1 MTIFDGILI
10 LAVLGCVLSLTAW
23 GYFLVRRQ
31 WRRAKRVLLVL
42 ASFLV
47 VYAAVLVSV
56 SLVRP
61 QQVLAMH
68 QDRCFDD
75 WCLSVEQVVQQP
87 AIGSTSMLVHAHGM
101 FDLVTVRV
109 SSRARKGSQRALD
122 AQVYLL
128 DSQGHRYDPDPAG
141 QQVLDASGQGGQP
154 LDSELA
160 PDGSFT
166 RTVVFNVPKGA
177 SSLDLVV
184 THGLFPDVLVIG
196 SDQSFLHKPTI
207 IQLPSSGSVSCC
219 PLVDP
224 IGNRLAS
231 HFDYTRIRRFHEQSF
246 MLISDDPVVTR
257 VGACAPTLV

>member
-10 LAVLGCVLSLTAW
+10 LAALGCVLALTAL
-23 GYFLVRRQ
+23 GYFLVRSQ
-31 WRRAKRVLLVL
+31 WRRAKRVLLAL

-56 SLVRP
+56 SLLSP
-61 QQVLAMH
+61 QQVLAMR

-87 AIGSTSMLVHAHGM
+87 TIGSAPMLVRVHGV

-109 SSRARKGSQRALD
+109 SSRARAVSQRALD

-128 DSQGHRYDPDPAG
+128 DTQGQRYDPNPAG
-141 QQVLDASGQGGQP
+141 QLVLDASGQGGQP

-160 PDGSFT
+160 PFGSFT
-166 RTVVFNVPKGA
+166 RTVVFDVSKGVSHLA
-177 SSLDLVV
+177 LVV
-184 THGLFPDVLVIG
+184 THGLFPDVIVIG

-207 IQLPSSGSVSCC
+207 IQLPSS
-219 PLVDP
+219 
-224 IGNRLAS
+224 
-231 HFDYTRIRRFHEQSF
+231 
-246 MLISDDPVVTR
+246 
-257 VGACAPTLV
+257 

>member
-10 LAVLGCVLSLTAW
+10 LAVLGCVLSLVSL
-23 GYFLVRRQ
+23 GYFLVRRKF
-31 WRRAKRVLLVL
+31 RRAKCVLLAL
-42 ASFLV
+42 ASFFV

-56 SLVRP
+56 SLASP

-87 AIGSTSMLVHAHGM
+87 TIGSTSMLVHAHSM

-109 SSRARKGSQRALD
+109 ASRARAVSQRALD

-128 DSQGHRYDPDPAG
+128 DTQGQRYDPDPAG
-141 QQVLDASGQGGQP
+141 QHVLDASGQGGQP

-160 PDGSFT
+160 PGGSFT
-166 RTVVFNVPKGA
+166 RTVVFDVPKGVSHLA
-177 SSLDLVV
+177 LVV
-184 THGLFPDVLVIG
+184 SHGLFPDVLVIG

-207 IQLPSSGSVSCC
+207 IQLPS
-219 PLVDP
+219 P
-224 IGNRLAS
+224 
-231 HFDYTRIRRFHEQSF
+231 
-246 MLISDDPVVTR
+246 
-257 VGACAPTLV
+257 